1 MQKTIPY
8 INQNYNET
16 NLREKGKENHL
27 KSENNSIANG
37 KEITGRSRMNINNH
51 LLQQQQQQLQ
61 QQQLQQQKVNLNIP
75 LNIPNS
81 PYKIPI
87 KSLEERYQL
96 LSELGSGS
104 FGKVTLAKIRSKNE
118 NQIFENMCKHK
129 NTLLFPLNSDN
140 NKTSNYTVVAI
151 KTMIKKLNNLQ
162 DYSRV
167 KEVNFIYQVK
177 SDPSLIQI
185 YDVFVDKNSLKLHIV
200 MESMDQNLYQLMKKR
215 KSTLFSPITMKS
227 ILSQILAGITHIHSC
242 NYFHRDVKPENI
254 LVTNSIQYQ
263 SDLIARGLPAI
274 KDSYVVKLADYGL
287 ARNINNLKP
296 YTSYVS
302 TRWYRSPEILLRQ
315 NYYSYPADIWAF
327 GCVLIEIA
335 NFAPLFPGSNE
346 LDQTWRVLEALGS
359 PYPFVDFD
367 DKVKET
373 PLGGLWNKAEPLA
386 NELGFHLPKVEG
398 LSIQK
403 IIRRQ
408 DIDELE
414 RVELYK
420 VASGCLKW
428 DPSLRLSA
436 LELCNLPY
444 FKGTMASKKY
454 DEIVNQNNKNN
465 NIHYNS
471 LNYSSAI
478 ANNEITNNLHTA
490 YSINSENQSNT
501 SHIMNSNTI
510 ATTAE
515 TSTTGA
521 LNNSINN
528 NNNSNNNNSNNFF
541 SKSKF
546 LAGLTNGETI
556 SNVLAPLRYS
566 NKANI
571 SMNKNINLP
580 IKVVNNN
587 INEQI
592 ISESCVYADPHS
604 YGGYN
609 FIPAVK
615 TTYSNFEDQLANK
628 SFEIRSNNETDGDS
642 YVGNNMEENIDQR
655 NYIYENNKN
664 NNIDSIDRNINS
676 RTSSVYNQLLEEY
689 GNENAN
695 NSEANEKCEM
705 SFYPNDDDD
714 IESDN
719 LSCNDMNHIRPKD
732 NEEFSNANDNIGF
745 DSGNEFHG
753 FSGVIDEEILEG
765 SIEFINKDSNDYFPS
780 TFASANENE
789 NENNVDVE
797 KQEFF
802 MLNDNKNYSE
812 KTNAGSSCRSIS
824 STSVNFEDFEDFDYK
839 KFDKDYLSVKKAM
852 IDSDVNVNSI
862 NNTNS
867 NITND
872 NNIYSSHYVNH
883 GYNNDKFIETN
894 NSSDEANNAVD
905 ETISSFHDAYSQFQN
920 DINIL
925 KDINGNDNVINDNV
939 INDRLAEY
947 SAINENN
954 NNNNMHV
961 DSESNS
967 LKHLIEE
974 NLHIHSFLKSIKNLN
989 PCATYGNMN

>member
-1 MQKTIPY
+1 MQQTIPY
-8 INQNYNET
+8 INQNYNEN
-16 NLREKGKENHL
+16 NLREKAKENHL
-27 KSENNSIANG
+27 KFENNNNDVIENG
-37 KEITGRSRMNINNH
+37 FTGKSVINIDNQL
-51 LLQQQQQQLQ
+51 LLQQQQQQ
-61 QQQLQQQKVNLNIP
+61 QQKINLNNP

-592 ISESCVYADPHS
+592 ITESCVYADPHS

-609 FIPAVK
+609 FIPSVK

-628 SFEIRSNNETDGDS
+628 SFEIRSNNETDGNS
-642 YVGNNMEENIDQR
+642 YIGNNMEENIDQN
-655 NYIYENNKN
+655 NYIYENNNKN
-664 NNIDSIDRNINS
+664 SNIDSIDRSINS
-676 RTSSVYNQLLEEY
+676 RTSSVYNQLLKEY
-689 GNENAN
+689 GNENAD

-719 LSCNDMNHIRPKD
+719 LSYNDMNHIRPKD
-732 NEEFSNANDNIGF
+732 NEVFNNANDNIGF
-745 DSGNEFHG
+745 DTGNEFHG

-789 NENNVDVE
+789 KNADVE

-824 STSVNFEDFEDFDYK
+824 SISVNFEDFEDFDYK
-839 KFDKDYLSVKKAM
+839 KFDKDYLSVKKVI
-852 IDSDVNVNSI
+852 IDSDVNVHSI
-862 NNTNS
+862 TNTDA
-867 NITND
+867 NITNGD
-872 NNIYSSHYVNH
+872 NIYSSHYVNH
-883 GYNNDKFIETN
+883 DYNNDKFNETN
-894 NSSDEANNAVD
+894 NSSGETNNAVD

-920 DINIL
+920 DSNIL
-925 KDINGNDNVINDNV
+925 KDINGNDNVIND
-939 INDRLAEY
+939 RLAENR
-947 SAINENN
+947 AINENN